1 MAVLG
6 RVSSSMRE
14 RARTAP
20 LPEVV
25 ALLRAMVGP
34 GLVASIAGVK
44 AKERVDD
51 WANGTAGTSLERQQ
65 RLRVALEASLIVLE
79 DSGLDEARAWLT
91 RPSRELGRRSPAA
104 VLREEPPESAR
115 DSLVPAAKR
124 AARGRMAT
132 AARRPAG
139 Y

>member
-1 MAVLG
+1 
-6 RVSSSMRE
+6 MRE

-34 GLVASIAGVK
+34 GLVASIACVR

-65 RLRVALEASLIVLE
+65 RLRVALEASLIMLE
-79 DSGLDEARAWLT
+79 GSGLDEARAWLT
-91 RPSRELGRRSPAA
+91 RPSSELGGRSPAA

-115 DSLVPAAKR
+115 SLLLPAAKL
-124 AARGRMAT
+124 AASG
-132 AARRPAG
+132 
-139 Y
+139 